1 MLQTIKGK
9 RIIQASSYII
19 LKKKKIALNR
29 LPCHHHQ
36 PRDRIP
42 PCCFP
47 PQRHSPALATPAEVT
62 GETPTHQRQKPL
74 LGTGTADRAVIRHRP
89 NTLLTLSEFSY
100 RVTERKGA
108 GSVAENDISILSF
121 LLSGLEGTNCHGVRG
136 CEGRCCCEALREEA
150 RNFILGC
157 GRIVLVGILTQSCD
171 GFNAITISLPSPLLL
186 TIYSLLSLF
195 YYSCYHH
202 HYHH

>member
-1 MLQTIKGK
+1 MPEIHDA
-9 RIIQASSYII
+9 IVYII
-19 LKKKKIALNR
+19 NRISCSLYYATNRINRISCSPLHVTNNKRKTNNSSILTYHSLKKILSFLKKKKVALNR
-29 LPCHHHQ
+29 FPCHHQ

-121 LLSGLEGTNCHGVRG
+121 YFLASRERTATACETARGAAVARRCRRRRGVS
-136 CEGRCCCEALREEA
+136 
-150 RNFILGC
+150 F
-157 GRIVLVGILTQSCD
+157 LV
-171 GFNAITISLPSPLLL
+171 AAE
-186 TIYSLLSLF
+186 
-195 YYSCYHH
+195 
-202 HYHH
+202 